1 MEIDKVNIQYWDKV
15 AKEYSADLQDGKN
28 DFTVIY
34 QPAIHELLGNLFG
47 KRILDAGCGDG
58 YYSRKL
64 ASKQAVVTGID
75 GSKEFI
81 TIARSK
87 SPEMKVDYRV
97 MDLSQKLELF
107 GRI

>member
-47 KRILDAGCGDG
+47 KRIL
-58 YYSRKL
+58 L
-64 ASKQAVVTGID
+64 
-75 GSKEFI
+75 
-81 TIARSK
+81 
-87 SPEMKVDYRV
+87 P
-97 MDLSQKLELF
+97 
-107 GRI
+107 